1 MVKIGV
7 ISDSHGNLTNLQDA
21 VGELNQ
27 LGVDAIFHLGDYVR
41 DSKKIHVWFNRTIYS
56 IKGNCDQGS
65 LDGLNYA
72 KISFENKIV
81 YATHGHLFN
90 VKSDLDAL
98 YYEGSQKKA
107 DVILFGHTHRRLLK
121 KKNGILLM
129 NPGSLMGGRYSE
141 DPSYGVITIDNN
153 DMSGELF
160 KLN

>member
-21 VGELNQ
+21 VCKLDQ

-41 DSKKIHVWFNRTIYS
+41 DAKKIHVWFNRTIYS
-56 IKGNCDQGS
+56 VKGNCDQGS
-65 LDGLNYA
+65 SDGKKKK
-72 KISFENKIV
+72 KISFDNKIV

-90 VKSDLDAL
+90 VKNDLDAL
-98 YYEGSQKKA
+98 FYEASLKKA
-107 DVILFGHTHRRLLK
+107 NVVLFGHTHHKLLE

-141 DPSYGVITIDNN
+141 NPSYGIITINN
-153 DMSGELF
+153 NSVNGELF
-160 KLN
+160 ELS